1 MKNRNK
7 LIILLRKPLTSI
19 TKIIKKNKLLS
30 FIIFIALLVRLWG
43 LLPNYLSH
51 PDEGWVTV
59 ISQKLFYNILI
70 KGDFDPHGY
79 KYGSFI
85 IYLETLP
92 HFPVMLTSYFLEL
105 MQNTFLPVQP
115 MHPMPSFLQ
124 YIADMG
130 TTQYYLLLLWL
141 QRALVAILGG
151 FSVLILYFIVKKL
164 INKNAGLFSAF
175 IFAVAPVHVRD
186 SHYVTTD
193 VPVTFFILLS
203 MLFMINLF
211 QSSKL
216 KWYILSG
223 ITIGFSSTV
232 RYFPIAVLAYPFA
245 VLLDKQKN
253 LTWGLKIFSGLLSIP
268 LGIFI
273 GVPFLFLHPEN
284 KAIFQ
289 QDMQKYI
296 LPWYQTSISDYATA
310 LGQSITSGGHT
321 ILPNLTSL
329 QPTSFKQFYLSFL
342 FFHGFGIFPMIAA
355 IFGILLTLIKYPKKF
370 LFIITIPG
378 ATFLYISSYIPA
390 TYDRLVIPV
399 VPFLAI
405 FVGIFLSFFLS
416 LLKRYRSLK
425 MHALF
430 IVLFGSIVYFPIAE
444 SFASSWA
451 CGQKDVSSQSVDW
464 IYANIPDNSIFAFK
478 TAVPAPSAKPLTGIE
493 MKVQGN
499 FSLEEVANEKAQY
512 AFINETS
519 IYDQYTGNFLSDFF
533 IPPADLHD
541 NSFPFLSLYEY
552 KTRAKL
558 LKQISVPVM
567 CAEPTLL
574 YYQLPPKLPKA
585 TKLIKSFSF
594 DTVSD
599 MDFWR
604 MQDYSI
610 KAKKV
615 GMSHTKNEGMN
626 KPGALQGRWENYSYT
641 PPRIISEKIK
651 AKEND
656 AYTFSAWVKFSNEL
670 TEIEKDGFLRI
681 DFYNDWNKSITLPGD
696 IVALSPRTYG
706 KPKWRKLTIT
716 AKAPPQ
722 TAFMTVSLQVNG
734 IDSTGSFYFDDMEI
748 LGPQ

>member
-1 MKNRNK
+1 MKKNK
-7 LIILLRKPLTSI
+7 LITLLRKPLTSI

-43 LLPNYLSH
+43 LLPNNLYH

-59 ISQKLFYNILI
+59 ISQKLFFNILT
-70 KGDFDPHGY
+70 KGDFDPHAY

-85 IYLETLP
+85 VYLETLP
-92 HFPVMLTSYFLEL
+92 HFPVMFTSYFLEL
-105 MQNTFLPVQP
+105 IQNTFLPVRS

-130 TTQYYLLLLWL
+130 PTQHYLLLLWF
-141 QRALVAILGG
+141 QRAFVAILGG

-175 IFAVAPVHVRD
+175 LFAVAPVHVRD

-193 VPVTFFILLS
+193 IPVTFFILLA
-203 MLFMINLF
+203 MLFMVNLF

-223 ITIGFSSTV
+223 IAIGFSSTV
-232 RYFPIAVLAYPFA
+232 RYFPIALLAYPFA
-245 VLLDKQKN
+245 VLLDKQKG
-253 LTWGLKIFSGLLSIP
+253 LKWGLKIFSGLLGIT

-289 QDMQKYI
+289 QDMQKYV
-296 LPWYQTSISDYATA
+296 LPWYQTSISIYATA
-310 LGQSITSGGHT
+310 LGQFIASGGHSL
-321 ILPNLTSL
+321 LPNLSSL
-329 QPTSFKQFYLSFL
+329 QPTVFKQFYLSFL
-342 FFHGFGIFPMIAA
+342 FFQGFGLFPMIAA
-355 IFGILLTLIKYPKKF
+355 IFGIFLTLIKYPKKF
-370 LFIITIPG
+370 LFIIAIPA

-390 TYDRLVIPV
+390 TYDRLIIPV
-399 VPFLAI
+399 VPFLTI
-405 FVGIFLSFFLS
+405 FAGIFLSFLFS
-416 LLKRYRSLK
+416 FLKRYKSIK

-430 IVLFGSIVYFPIAE
+430 IILFGLTAYFPIYE
-444 SFASSWA
+444 SFASSFA
-451 CGQKDVSSQSVDW
+451 CGQRDTSSQSVDW
-464 IYANIPDNSIFAFK
+464 IYQNIPDNSIFAFK
-478 TAVPAPSAKPLTGIE
+478 TAVPSPSNKPLTGIE
-493 MKVQGN
+493 MRMQGN
-499 FSLEEVANEKAQY
+499 FSLEEVRNQKATY
-512 AFINETS
+512 AFINLTS
-519 IYDQYTGNFLSDFF
+519 VNDHYSGNFFSDFF
-533 IPPADLHD
+533 IPPPDLYN

-558 LKQISVPVM
+558 LKEISVPVM

-574 YYQLPPKLPKA
+574 YYQLPPKLPQA
-585 TKLIKSFSF
+585 TKIIKSFSF

-599 MDFWR
+599 MDFWHL
-604 MQDYSI
+604 QDYSI
-610 KAKKV
+610 KAKKAS
-615 GMSHTKNEGMN
+615 MSYTKDEGMN
-626 KPGALQGRWENYSYT
+626 KSGALQGRWENYSYT
-641 PPRIISEKIK
+641 PPRIISEKIR

-656 AYTFSAWVKFSNEL
+656 IYTFSAWVKFSNEL

-706 KPKWRKLTIT
+706 EPKWRKLTIT
-716 AKAPPQ
+716 AKAPPK
-722 TAFMTVSLQVNG
+722 TAFMTASLQMNG
-734 IDSTGSFYFDDMEI
+734 VDSTGSFYLDDIEI
-748 LGPQ
+748 LGPK